1 MSRFFFISQHPME
14 EETINRIVLAIQTQ
28 LSPAA
33 TQAQRQEAQQVTY
46 PRSGS
51 DLNQSKCQKIVIII
65 FFLI

>member
-33 TQAQRQEAQQVTY
+33 TQAQRQEAQQVM
-46 PRSGS
+46 
-51 DLNQSKCQKIVIII
+51 
-65 FFLI
+65 